1 MRLDKYLKESR
12 ILKRRSVAQKLA
24 ANERVLLNGK
34 PAKPAREV
42 KVDDILEVRF
52 GNRIL
57 TVKVLST
64 ENNTK
69 EKKNSES
76 MYEVIKEEEIEY
88 EPEEQ

>member
-64 ENNTK
+64 ENIK
-69 EKKNSES
+69 GKKDSES